1 MYCTLFLDPRSLF
14 YVDGFFLREGAGFF
28 GLLLIG
34 SGMFGSLQRMDTY
47 NTTSLSVIQMRIQDF
62 SKDAQLLR
70 PNVTD
75 VGKQSPTWS
84 QVFAAGF
91 EGVI

>member
-1 MYCTLFLDPRSLF
+1 MSTDFSSGRVRVFSDF
-14 YVDGFFLREGAGFF
+14 
-28 GLLLIG
+28 LLIG
-34 SGMFGSLQRMDTY
+34 SGMFGSRQRMDTY

-75 VGKQSPTWS
+75 VGKQSPT
-84 QVFAAGF
+84 
-91 EGVI
+91 